1 MAKYKVTID
10 PRDNCISDMVCVS
23 ICPDVFEMNPED
35 NKSQIVEK
43 YRTEPSNLAIGIV
56 PEDLKSCVEDAANA
70 CPVQIIHIE
79 PVEE

>member
-1 MAKYKVTID
+1 MAKFKVTID

-43 YRTEPSNLAIGIV
+43 YRVDPNNLAVGIV

-79 PVEE
+79 PAEE

>member
-1 MAKYKVTID
+1 MAKYRVIID

-43 YRTEPSNLAIGIV
+43 YRENGNIAVGII
-56 PEDLKSCVEDAANA
+56 PEDLKGCAEDAAAA
-70 CPVQIIHIE
+70 CPVQIIKVEPIE
-79 PVEE
+79 